1 MSKTAV
7 RRFKLVQGE
16 WLFNRILKHLDMT
29 EDEFTQEYGDKLED
43 DPTCLNDVIVEM
55 MRKNMTRGMRK

>member
-1 MSKTAV
+1 MSKSSV

-16 WLFNRILKHLDMT
+16 WLFNRILDHLNIN
-29 EDEFTQEYGDKLED
+29 EEEFDKEYGDKLED